1 MGERVI
7 RRRLRFDYGL
17 KERKRVLFLSFTALP
32 VVSFIMHAVQSL
44 MTYNISLLNR
54 YVLML
59 NGVFAC
65 LLLMAFSLLPE
76 KAKKLCSFLL
86 CFCYAF
92 FLISLLCGYAETLL
106 PGV

>member
-1 MGERVI
+1 
-7 RRRLRFDYGL
+7 
-17 KERKRVLFLSFTALP
+17 
-32 VVSFIMHAVQSL
+32 MHAVQSL
-44 MTYNISLLNR
+44 MTYNTSLLNR
-54 YVLML
+54 YALML